1 MNGAQYFL
9 RGAALALS
17 WLLALNLLST
27 ILMSWMVHRLS
38 AARQRSPAYWLALRL
53 APAALSL
60 AFVIFVFIPSYWR
73 YEPRELSE
81 SFDVTLTVLAA
92 GALALVAGAI
102 ARGIDAWTSASRRAA
117 AWDRLSRPIAFAG
130 TSVPVF
136 AVDISTPM
144 MALAGVARPRLLI
157 TRGVLDALTDE
168 ELRAGIAH
176 ELGHLRAWDN
186 LKRLCMRASPDLLF
200 FTAAA
205 ATLESR
211 WASAAEHAADQ
222 HACGDAAER
231 CALASALVKVA
242 RLTPART
249 PLAEPI
255 STLVDGGEI
264 ASRVERLLG
273 DGAHEDHGHTRR
285 PWPLLLAG
293 GALGAAAY
301 LPLLQL
307 VHGATELLVHSL
319 P

>member
-9 RGAALALS
+9 RDAALGLS
-17 WLLALNLLST
+17 WLLAINLASA
-27 ILMSWMVHRLS
+27 ILVASMVRRLGPAPRRS
-38 AARQRSPAYWLALRL
+38 AAFWLALRL

-60 AFVIFVFIPSYWR
+60 AFVAFVFVPSYWR
-73 YEPRELSE
+73 YEPRELGE
-81 SFDVTLTVLAA
+81 SFDVTLAAIAA
-92 GALALVAGAI
+92 GALALVAAAAVRGVGAW
-102 ARGIDAWTSASRRAA
+102 RSASRRAA
-117 AWDRLSRPIAFAG
+117 AWDRLSQATALDG
-130 TSVPVF
+130 TGVPVF

-144 MALAGVARPRLLI
+144 MALAGVVRPRLLI

-186 LKRLCMRASPDLLF
+186 LKRLCMRAAPDVLF

-211 WASAAEHAADQ
+211 WASAAEHAADH
-222 HACGDAAER
+222 HACGDAAQR

-242 RLTPART
+242 RLMPPRT

-273 DGAHEDHGHTRR
+273 EGVHENHRHPRR
-285 PWPLLLAG
+285 RWPLVVG